1 MRPLRITSPARYC
14 TAHLS
19 FSPPLPVLSAFTNSL
34 KIPEL
39 RSRIFYTLALLF
51 VARVGALIPLP
62 GIDPHPLQ
70 EFFRQQ
76 AGTTGGAMVGLYSM
90 FTGGGLLRGAVC
102 ALGIMPY
109 ISASIIFQLM
119 TAVVP
124 MLSRLQQE
132 GDVGRQKLT
141 QYTRYATL
149 LICIIQGTLLVLALE
164 HPSRLLGN
172 SFDENVYGS
181 IIIVS
186 RGWFLVTSVI
196 FMTAGTL
203 LLMWL
208 GEQITQRGIG
218 NGVSLLITVGILAGI
233 PNAAMQTYRLFFA
246 PVGVKSLGLPQ
257 AIVMILLFVLVTMG
271 IIMVVQGQRK
281 IPVQYAKRVVGN
293 KVMGGQSSFLPLKVN
308 YSGVM
313 PVIFASAI
321 LLFPQQI
328 FSQLGAA
335 MNWKWMIDFS
345 SNLLR
350 GHWTYYSGYT
360 VLILFFSYFWVS
372 VMFKPIQ
379 IADDLKKYGGYI
391 PGVRPG
397 EPTANFLDFIMTRM
411 TLAGAIF
418 LTVIAV
424 MPDVLLYELN
434 VPQPVAVFFG
444 GTGML
449 ITVGVILDTMRQIE
463 TFLLQRHYD
472 GFLKKG
478 RIRARNPSAAAAIG
492 DAADMKTV
500 GRLWLVL
507 GLIFLVGIVAW
518 VLKYLQSH

>member
-1 MRPLRITSPARYC
+1 M
-14 TAHLS
+14 
-19 FSPPLPVLSAFTNSL
+19 FSAFTNSM

-39 RSRIFYTLALLF
+39 RSRIFYTMGLLF
-51 VARVGALIPLP
+51 VARVGAHIPLP
-62 GIDPHPLQ
+62 GIDPQPLQ
-70 EFFRQQ
+70 KFFAEQT
-76 AGTTGGAMVGLYSM
+76 ANGGGGIMSLYNM
-90 FTGGGLLRGAVC
+90 FTGGALLKGAVC

-109 ISASIIFQLM
+109 ISASIIFQLL

-141 QYTRYATL
+141 QYTRYATVLICLVQGAL
-149 LICIIQGTLLVLALE
+149 LIYNLENPSLLFQG
-164 HPSRLLGN
+164 
-172 SFDENVYGS
+172 FDVNRYGQ
-181 IIIVS
+181 IIIVG
-186 RGWFLVTSVI
+186 RFWFLVQSTL
-196 FMTAGTL
+196 FMTAGTM

-218 NGVSLLITVGILAGI
+218 NGVSLLITVGILADI
-233 PNAAMQTYRLFFA
+233 PGAALATYHLFFA
-246 PVGVKSLGLPQ
+246 PIGVAKLGPLQ
-257 AIVMILLFVLVTMG
+257 GALMIALFVIVTMG
-271 IIMVVQGQRK
+271 IIAVTQGQRK
-281 IPVQYAKRVVGN
+281 IPVQYAKRVVGQ
-293 KVMGGQSSFLPLKVN
+293 KVYGGQSSFLPLKVN

-321 LLFPQQI
+321 LMFPQQI
-328 FSQLGAA
+328 MSQVGAA
-335 MNWKWMIDFS
+335 FKLPFLMEFAS
-345 SNLLR
+345 TLTR
-350 GHWTYYSGYT
+350 GHWVYYVGYT
-360 VLILFFSYFWVS
+360 SLILFFSYFWVS

-397 EPTANFLDFIMTRM
+397 EPTASFLDFIMTRL

-418 LTVIAV
+418 LTIIAV
-424 MPDVLLYELN
+424 IPDVLLN
-434 VPQPVAVFFG
+434 TFSVPPRVAYFFG

-478 RIRARNPSAAAAIG
+478 RIRGRSTSANVAIG
-492 DAADMKTV
+492 EAASDKSVMQLTTV
-500 GRLWLVL
+500 MVVIL
-507 GLIFLVGIVAW
+507 LVGLTAW
-518 VLKYLQSH
+518 AVRHFAL

>member
-1 MRPLRITSPARYC
+1 M
-14 TAHLS
+14 
-19 FSPPLPVLSAFTNSL
+19 FSAFTNSL

-39 RSRIFYTLALLF
+39 RSRIFYTLSLLF
-51 VARVGALIPLP
+51 VSRVASHIPLP

-70 EFFRQQ
+70 LFFEEQ
-76 AGTTGGAMVGLYSM
+76 AGSVGGGLVGLYSM
-90 FTGGGLLRGAVC
+90 FTGGALTKGAIC

-124 MLSRLQQE
+124 ALSRLQQE

-141 QYTRYATL
+141 QYTRYATV
-149 LICIIQGTLLVLALE
+149 LICVIQGTLLLLALNNPAQLFSGYDVS
-164 HPSRLLGN
+164 H
-172 SFDENVYGS
+172 YGP
-181 IIIVS
+181 IVIV
-186 RGWFLVTSVI
+186 GKWGFIPTSVI
-196 FMTAGTL
+196 LMTAGTM

-218 NGVSLLITVGILAGI
+218 NGVSLLITVGILSQI
-233 PNAAMQTYRLFFA
+233 PSAAKLTYSMFFR
-246 PVGVKSLGLPQ
+246 PVGTGQTLGVPQ
-257 AIVMILLFVLVTMG
+257 AVIMIALFIAVTMG
-271 IIMVVQGQRK
+271 IIAVVQGQRK
-281 IPVQYAKRVVGN
+281 IPVQYAKRIVGN

-328 FSQLGAA
+328 FHWIGTAY
-335 MNWKWMIDFS
+335 
-345 SNLLR
+345 NLKFLTELAQTLTP
-350 GHWTYYSGYT
+350 GSFFYYLFYT
-360 VLILFFSYFWVS
+360 FLILFFSYFWVS

-397 EPTANFLDFIMTRM
+397 EPTAQFLDFIMTRL

-424 MPDVLLYELN
+424 MPDILLFKLN
-434 VPQPVAVFFG
+434 VPHAIAYFFG

-478 RIRARNPSAAAAIG
+478 RIRARSANPQGGMTGEALKT
-492 DAADMKTV
+492 DAVLKLALPM
-500 GRLWLVL
+500 L
-507 GLIFLVGIVAW
+507 GLLLLGTGIAA
-518 VLKYLQSH
+518 YRYFAR

>member
-1 MRPLRITSPARYC
+1 M
-14 TAHLS
+14 
-19 FSPPLPVLSAFTNSL
+19 FSAFVNSL

-51 VARVGALIPLP
+51 VARVGAAIPLP

-70 EFFRQQ
+70 DFFLKQSGGNG
-76 AGTTGGAMVGLYSM
+76 AGGAIVGLYNM
-90 FTGGGLLRGAVC
+90 FTGGALLKGAVC
-102 ALGIMPY
+102 SLGIMPY

-124 MLSRLQQE
+124 ALSRLQQE
-132 GDVGRQKLT
+132 GDVGRQKIT
-141 QYTRYATL
+141 QYTRYATV
-149 LICIIQGTLLVLALE
+149 LICLIQGTLTILALE
-164 HPSRLLGN
+164 NPARLFPGYTISEFGN
-172 SFDENVYGS
+172 
-181 IIIVS
+181 IVIV
-186 RGWFLVTSVI
+186 GKPAFLVQSVI
-196 FMTAGTL
+196 YLTAGTML
-203 LLMWL
+203 MMWL

-218 NGVSLLITVGILAGI
+218 NGVSLLITVGILATLPG
-233 PNAAMQTYRLFFA
+233 AAAQTYQFFFGPVGTNTGHGLPLAVLMIVLFFA
-246 PVGVKSLGLPQ
+246 
-257 AIVMILLFVLVTMG
+257 VTMG

-328 FSQLGAA
+328 MSQLGAA
-335 MNWKWMIDFS
+335 FNLRFLSDIS
-345 SNLLR
+345 HTLLR
-350 GHWTYYSGYT
+350 GNWVYYAGNAL
-360 VLILFFSYFWVS
+360 LILFFSYSWVS

-397 EPTANFLDFIMTRM
+397 EPTAQFLDFIMTRL

-424 MPDVLLYELN
+424 MPDILLYELN
-434 VPQPVAVFFG
+434 VPMRVAYFFG

-478 RIRARNPSAAAAIG
+478 RIRARSANAQSGALG
-492 DAADMKTV
+492 DALDLRAV
-500 GRLWLVL
+500 GKLCFAVGSIFLF
-507 GLIFLVGIVAW
+507 GLIAW
-518 VLKYLQSH
+518 ALRHPWR

>member
-1 MRPLRITSPARYC
+1 M
-14 TAHLS
+14 
-19 FSPPLPVLSAFTNSL
+19 FSAFTNSL

-51 VARVGALIPLP
+51 VARVGAHIPLP

-70 EFFRQQ
+70 NFFADQT
-76 AGTTGGAMVGLYSM
+76 ASGGGALVGLYNM
-90 FTGGGLLRGAVC
+90 FTGGALVKGAVC

-124 MLSRLQQE
+124 ALSRLQQE

-141 QYTRYATL
+141 QYTRYATV
-149 LICIIQGTLLVLALE
+149 LICLVQGTLLILALE
-164 HPSRLLGN
+164 NPGRLFPGYDV
-172 SFDENVYGS
+172 SQYGS
-181 IIIVS
+181 IVIVS
-186 RGWFLVTSVI
+186 KVSFLITSVI

-218 NGVSLLITVGILAGI
+218 NGVSLLITVGILADI
-233 PNAAMQTYRLFFA
+233 PGAAAQTYQLFFR
-246 PVGVKSLGLPQ
+246 PVGTGPDLGLPHA
-257 AIVMILLFVLVTMG
+257 AIMIALFVAVVMG
-271 IIMVVQGQRK
+271 IVMVVQGQRK

-335 MNWKWMIDFS
+335 FNVKFLIDFS
-345 SNLLR
+345 EQLVSGN
-350 GHWTYYSGYT
+350 WVYYVIYT
-360 VLILFFSYFWVS
+360 TLILFFSYFWVS

-379 IADDLKKYGGYI
+379 IADDLKKYGGYV

-397 EPTANFLDFIMTRM
+397 EPTAQFLDFIMTRL

-418 LTVIAV
+418 LTIIAV
-424 MPDVLLYELN
+424 MPDVLLFELN
-434 VPQPVAVFFG
+434 VPQRIAIFFG

-449 ITVGVILDTMRQIE
+449 ITVGVVLDTMRQVE
-463 TFLLQRHYD
+463 TYLLQRHYD

-478 RIRARNPSAAAAIG
+478 RIRARSAAPTGMTGEALSSEALI
-492 DAADMKTV
+492 K
-500 GRLWLVL
+500 L
-507 GLIFLVGIVAW
+507 GIPVSAIFLVGIVAW
-518 VLKYLQSH
+518 AIQRFAL

>member
-1 MRPLRITSPARYC
+1 V
-14 TAHLS
+14 
-19 FSPPLPVLSAFTNSL
+19 FSAFTNSL

-51 VARVGALIPLP
+51 VARVGAHIPLP
-62 GIDPHPLQ
+62 GVDPQPLQ
-70 EFFRQQ
+70 RFFADQSSS
-76 AGTTGGAMVGLYSM
+76 AGGALVSLYNM
-90 FTGGGLLRGAVC
+90 FTGGALVKGAVC

-124 MLSRLQQE
+124 QLSRLSQE

-141 QYTRYATL
+141 QYTRYATV
-149 LICIIQGTLLVLALE
+149 LICLVQGTLLILALE
-164 HPSRLLGN
+164 NPGRLFYGFDVNTYGN
-172 SFDENVYGS
+172 
-181 IIIVS
+181 IVIVGKAS
-186 RGWFLVTSVI
+186 FLVTSVI
-196 FMTAGTL
+196 FMTAGTM

-218 NGVSLLITVGILAGI
+218 NGVSLLITIGILQDI
-233 PNAAMQTYRLFFA
+233 PGAAQQTYKMFFR
-246 PVGVKSLGLPQ
+246 PVGTGSNLGLPQ
-257 AIVMILLFVLVTMG
+257 GLLMAAFFVIVTMG

-293 KVMGGQSSFLPLKVN
+293 RVMGGQSSFLPLKVN

-321 LLFPQQI
+321 LLFPQQVL
-328 FSQLGAA
+328 SQLGAA
-335 MNWKWMIDFS
+335 FNIKFLIQISQD
-345 SNLLR
+345 LTR
-350 GHWTYYSGYT
+350 GHWTYYLSYT
-360 VLILFFSYFWVS
+360 MLILFFSYFWVA

-397 EPTANFLDFIMTRM
+397 EPTAHFLDFVMTRM
-411 TLAGAIF
+411 TLAGSVF
-418 LTVIAV
+418 LTIIAV
-424 MPDVLLYELN
+424 LPDLLYWEMN
-434 VPQPVAVFFG
+434 IPQRLAYFFG

-449 ITVGVILDTMRQIE
+449 ITVGVILDTMKQVE

-478 RIRARNPSAAAAIG
+478 RLRARSAAPQGMTG
-492 DAADMKTV
+492 DALSQDALMKLIWPTA
-500 GRLWLVL
+500 
-507 GLIFLVGIVAW
+507 GLFITGLAIW
-518 VLKYLQSH
+518 VYKGFFMN